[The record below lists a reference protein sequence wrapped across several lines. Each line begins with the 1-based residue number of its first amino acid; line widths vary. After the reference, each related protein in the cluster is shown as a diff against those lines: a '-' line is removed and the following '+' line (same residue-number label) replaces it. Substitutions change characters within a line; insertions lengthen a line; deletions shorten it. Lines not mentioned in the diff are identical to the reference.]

1 MLLGTVVSVC
11 SPQRPINTS
20 RNWL

>member
-1 MLLGTVVSVC
+1 MLLGTVVTVC